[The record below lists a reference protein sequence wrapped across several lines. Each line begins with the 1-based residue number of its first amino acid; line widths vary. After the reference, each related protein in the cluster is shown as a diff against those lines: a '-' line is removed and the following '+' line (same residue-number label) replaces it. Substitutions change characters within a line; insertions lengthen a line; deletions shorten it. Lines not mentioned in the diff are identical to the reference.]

1 MELLDNFNILTYS
14 ALRLKVLMGFVD
26 HPRRIYTIY
35 FHKIYSAVFVVVVAY
50 LELFAIV
57 CKGR

>member
-1 MELLDNFNILTYS
+1 MELWDNFNIITCS

-26 HPRRIYTIY
+26 HPRRIYTMY
-35 FHKIYSAVFVVVVAY
+35 FNKIYPAVFVVVVAY
-50 LELFAIV
+50 LKLFAIA